1 MWVGCSCAFGAVER
15 PRDVSFKNSSGA
27 FPRPR
32 RGGVKLIVGLGN
44 PGPRYAG
51 TRHNVG
57 FRVVTSLAE
66 RWSIRLKDT
75 LCRAKTG
82 QGSIGGE
89 SVCLALPQTMMNA
102 SGEAVGCLLKRLNPD
117 LSMLLV
123 ICDDVALPLGM
134 IRMRPKGSDGGHQG
148 LASVLEA
155 IRTEAV
161 ARLRI
166 GVRSSRP
173 VRAEDLTE
181 FVLGRFAA
189 MEKKPLEAGL
199 QLGRQA
205 CETWVARGV
214 SAAMNRFNRRVEC
227 PV

>member
-1 MWVGCSCAFGAVER
+1 MKWV
-15 PRDVSFKNSSGA
+15 
-27 FPRPR
+27 
-32 RGGVKLIVGLGN
+32 VGLGN

-57 FRVVTSLAE
+57 FMVVTRLAE
-66 RWSIRLKDT
+66 RWSVPLKAGP
-75 LCRAKTG
+75 CRSKTG
-82 QGSIGGE
+82 EGVFGGE
-89 SVCLALPQTMMNA
+89 PVGLALPQTMMNA
-102 SGEAVGCLLKRLNPD
+102 SGRAVACLLKRWNLDPAD
-117 LSMLLV
+117 LLV

-148 LASVLEA
+148 LASVLEE
-155 IRTEAV
+155 IQTEAI

-181 FVLGRFAA
+181 FVLERFAA